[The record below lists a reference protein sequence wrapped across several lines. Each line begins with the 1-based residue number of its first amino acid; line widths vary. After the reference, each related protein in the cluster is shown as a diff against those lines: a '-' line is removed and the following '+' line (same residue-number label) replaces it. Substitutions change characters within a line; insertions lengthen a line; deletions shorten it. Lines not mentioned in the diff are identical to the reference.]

1 MNRVTEILNVKYPII
16 QAPMNWLTNA
26 RLVAAV
32 SNAGGLGIIGMNAG
46 QTTIATNPKEVAERS
61 RTEIRKTRKLTN
73 KPLGINIVASHD
85 INSFTEETLKVA
97 FEENIKIFALVDEPD
112 ERTYSLIK
120 KHGGIIIARPLT
132 STAESLQKAVEFGAD
147 IVVTTSFDAGGILGT
162 HREGSMTVIP
172 HAVQAVNVPVIAAG
186 GINDRNSAKVAM
198 DLGAE
203 GLYIGTR
210 FLVSE
215 EAPTAELVKKL
226 IVDSTNEDLVF
237 VSNNQRA
244 IKTEFAKQVA
254 FQYQQDHDGNKA
266 NAIISKQGG
275 LRGAMLDGKI
285 NQGIIS
291 VNTGI
296 EQIKSISSV
305 KTIVDELMKGVNND

>member
-26 RLVAAV
+26 RLAAAV

-46 QTTIATNPKEVAERS
+46 QATIATDPKEVAERS

-73 KPLGINIVASHD
+73 KPFGINIVSSHD
-85 INSFTEETLKVA
+85 INPFTEETLNVA
-97 FEENIKIFALVDEPD
+97 FEENIKIFALVDKPD
-112 ERTYSLIK
+112 ERIYSLIK

-132 STAESLQKAVEFGAD
+132 PMAESLQKAVEFGAD
-147 IVVTTSFDAGGILGT
+147 IVVATSFDEGGILGT
-162 HREGSMTVIP
+162 RKEGSMTVIP

-186 GINDRNSAKVAM
+186 GINDRDSAKAAI

-226 IVDSTNEDLVF
+226 IVDSTNEDLIF

-254 FQYQQDHDGNKA
+254 SQYQQDHDGNKA
-266 NAIISKQGG
+266 NAIISEQGG
-275 LRGAMLDGKI
+275 LRGAMLEGKI